1 MNVISLDKE
10 CCLVKKYNTSIR
22 DIERS
27 IESNVKSS
35 LLKYAFFVLIAI
47 IVIAVAVYLSYNAGQ
62 EASAFNELRI
72 YNSGY
77 EKGYGDGKSAGYTDG
92 LRDGQNKDSEEMK
105 KWEDLK
111 EKVLESKK
119 RSEDRKAA
127 ETNDS
132 SYPFR

>member
-1 MNVISLDKE
+1 MSVE
-10 CCLVKKYNTSIR
+10 SICTF
-22 DIERS
+22 
-27 IESNVKSS
+27 NSS
-35 LLKYAFFVLIAI
+35 
-47 IVIAVAVYLSYNAGQ
+47 
-62 EASAFNELRI
+62 
-72 YNSGY
+72 
-77 EKGYGDGKSAGYTDG
+77 YGDGKSAGYTDG